1 MSCRPTRYHV
11 DDGRDVGTRT
21 HAWHDEKKAELQRK
35 ERELKRAQKQ
45 QVGFRPIRSSSL
57 VHSYKQTAPGSHN
70 TAEHGCAAVYKR
82 RSGEVSVRTFA
93 AVFFPQQ

>member
-57 VHSYKQTAPGSHN
+57 VHSYKQRLCHIIQLNMVVLLCTNAGAGKS
-70 TAEHGCAAVYKR
+70 R
-82 RSGEVSVRTFA
+82 
-93 AVFFPQQ
+93 